1 MNRMKKRSKMLSL
14 LLAAVMAGTL
24 AAGCGNTTTST
35 VETAATQGGTETAAE
50 TEQQKTAGAEQT
62 EEQQASERPTY
73 PSDITAT
80 GTEADVYN
88 ENMENLKEFFGEYY
102 ASTGELEK
110 VAGYDEPVSVK
121 TTIYYDV
128 NLQDAYAKFSGK
140 YGETMEKSRW
150 IDAIKQIY
158 NVDAEIAW
166 MAQGTDYAQKLR
178 LDMAAN
184 DLPDIFMVQDQ
195 SDVVELAEAGQIWD
209 LTDLIDQYGTEEM
222 KDIYESDGGIA
233 MDKVT
238 VDDRVYGLPIKLS
251 DTDNFSYLWLRK
263 DWMDKLNLEIPNT
276 MEELT
281 AVIDAFVNA
290 DFDGNGQKDTVGIV
304 VDKDLWYTTRG
315 IFNAYGA
322 YPENWIKT
330 EDDQLEYGGISEA
343 NKDALSCLADWYQKG
358 YISSEFITQDNT
370 TAMESVMSG
379 HCGVLYGGH
388 WIVQN
393 IVGLHD
399 LDPESDW
406 IAVAPP
412 SGNGEEVRSPLT
424 SNSTWVVV
432 NSQYDHPEIAF
443 KIQALTRAAMS
454 SEKAAWWM
462 FEENVSWQSCPV
474 RNSVSAMDNLNTYK
488 NLMEVYNNNEDTSLL
503 KGKAIVYWANLHG
516 DGQWEWERM
525 FGPGEHA
532 AAKVLEEASDGG
544 RLFYDAYYGI
554 QSTYMRDRL
563 PAIKDEQLIAFTK
576 MINGELSVEEGFE
589 QWKETFSSLG
599 GDEITQEV
607 NEWYQGQQ

>member
-1 MNRMKKRSKMLSL
+1 MKKRSKMLSL

-110 VAGYDEPVSVK
+110 VAGYDEPVTVK
-121 TTIYYDV
+121 TTVCYD
-128 NLQDAYAKFSGK
+128 LTTQDAYAKFADE

-150 IDAIKQIY
+150 IDAFKQIY
-158 NVDAEIAW
+158 NINAEVVW
-166 MAQGTDYAQKLR
+166 MAQPGEYEQKLR

-184 DLPDIFMVQDQ
+184 ELPDVFMVQDQ
-195 SDVVELAEAGQIWD
+195 SDVIELAEAGLIWD
-209 LTDLIDQYGTEEM
+209 LTDLIDQYGTDDM
-222 KDIYESDGGIA
+222 KDIWQSDGGIA

-238 VDDRVYGLPIKLS
+238 VDGRVYGLPSKLS

-263 DWMDKLNLEIPNT
+263 DWMDKLNLEIPT
-276 MEELT
+276 TVEELT
-281 AVIDAFVNA
+281 AVMDAFVNA
-290 DFDGNGQKDTVGIV
+290 DFDGNGQKDTEGIV
-304 VDKDLWYTTRG
+304 VDKGIFYTTRG
-315 IFNAYGA
+315 LFNAFGA
-322 YPENWIKT
+322 YPQNWI
-330 EDDQLEYGGISEA
+330 ERDGQLEYGGISDT

-358 YISSEFITQDNT
+358 YISNEFVTQDNT
-370 TAMESVMSG
+370 TAMESIMSG
-379 HCGVLYGGH
+379 RCGVMYGGH
-388 WIVQN
+388 WMVQN
-393 IVGLHD
+393 TSGLHD
-399 LDPESDW
+399 LDPEADW
-406 IAVAPP
+406 IAVFPP
-412 SGNGEEVRSPLT
+412 TGNGEAVRSPLT
-424 SNSTWVVV
+424 SNVNGWIVV
-432 NSQYDHPEIAF
+432 NSEFDYPEIAF
-443 KIQALTRAAMS
+443 KMSALTRAALFS
-454 SEKAAWWM
+454 DNGAWWLYDG
-462 FEENVSWQSCPV
+462 NISWQACPT
-474 RNSVSAMDNLNTYK
+474 RTSVSAWDNLNTYQ
-488 NLMEVYNNNEDTSLL
+488 NLMEAYSNNDDTSLL
-503 KGKAIVYWANLHG
+503 KGKAVVYWNNLHG
-516 DGQWEWERM
+516 DGQWEWEHM
-525 FGPGEHA
+525 FGPGEHTA
-532 AAKVLEEASDGG
+532 GKVLEEAYDNDL
-544 RLFYDAYYGI
+544 LFYDAYYGI
-554 QSTYMRDRL
+554 QSTYMRDRM
-563 PAIKDEQLIAFTK
+563 PTITDEQLIAFTK